1 MTKKQLLSMVAVSTL
16 VLSNASAVFAD
27 EASSSAALGDS
38 SALVSPS
45 DAGATVGQPTDGAGV
60 EVSDS
65 TSTAKPVDNQGST
78 SDTGTTVG
86 QPTTGT
92 DVGSSDRTSTAKP
105 VDNQGSTSDTGTTV
119 GQPTTG
125 TDVGSSNSTLTA
137 KPVDNQ
143 GSTSDTGA
151 TVEQPTTGTDVGSSN
166 GTSTAKPVDNQGSA
180 SDTSLGKES
189 KPSKDTTVEQ
199 PTDGAGV
206 EVSNNTSSV
215 KPVDKQDSTST
226 SLGKETKPSKDSTV
240 EQPTDGAGVEVSN
253 STSPVKPV
261 DKQDSTSSLL
271 GKDSK
276 PVSEKSDK
284 VKSNDKQSEN
294 TRPVVNPVENVG
306 TNAGQVSQATKQ
318 VIENVSYEAPVVL
331 ESGYQVVNTQDAV
344 VTAVDTAGNT
354 VKTSAENLGG
364 KTNSDGTVSFK
375 TSTGQMKTLPHT
387 GEKTAWWSWF
397 VGIIVILGA
406 VYLGAKDKITE
417 LIDKLRGIEYEYI
430 EEDEDDDE

>member
-27 EASSSAALGDS
+27 EASSSATLGDS

-78 SDTGTTVG
+78 SDAGV
-86 QPTTGT
+86 
-92 DVGSSDRTSTAKP
+92 TA
-105 VDNQGSTSDTGTTV
+105 

-125 TDVGSSNSTLTA
+125 TDVGSSNSTSTA

-143 GSTSDTGA
+143 GFTGDTGT
-151 TVEQPTTGTDVGSSN
+151 TVGQPTTGTDVGSSN
-166 GTSTAKPVDNQGSA
+166 GTSTAKPVDNQGSTSDTGTTVGQPITGTDVGSSNGTSIA
-180 SDTSLGKES
+180 KPVDNQGSTSDTSLGQES
-189 KPSKDTTVEQ
+189 KPSKDSTVGQ

-206 EVSNNTSSV
+206 EVSDSTSSV
-215 KPVDKQDSTST
+215 KPV
-226 SLGKETKPSKDSTV
+226 E
-240 EQPTDGAGVEVSN
+240 
-253 STSPVKPV
+253 
-261 DKQDSTSSLL
+261 KQDSTSSAL

-276 PVSEKSDK
+276 PVSEKADK
-284 VKSNDKQSEN
+284 IKSNDKQSDN
-294 TRPVVNPVENVG
+294 TQPVVNPVENVG
-306 TNAGQVSQATKQ
+306 TNAGQVSQVTKQ
-318 VIENVSYEAPVVL
+318 VIENVSYDAPIFL

-387 GEKTAWWSWF
+387 GEKTAWWSWI
-397 VGIIVILGA
+397 VGIVVILGA
-406 VYLGAKDKITE
+406 VYIGAKDKITE

>member
-1 MTKKQLLSMVAVSTL
+1 MEIFKMTKKQLLSMVAVSTL

-27 EASSSAALGDS
+27 EASSSATLGDS

-78 SDTGTTVG
+78 SDAGV
-86 QPTTGT
+86 
-92 DVGSSDRTSTAKP
+92 TA
-105 VDNQGSTSDTGTTV
+105 

-125 TDVGSSNSTLTA
+125 TDVGSSNSTSTA

-143 GSTSDTGA
+143 GFTGDTGT
-151 TVEQPTTGTDVGSSN
+151 TVGQPTTGTDVGSSN
-166 GTSTAKPVDNQGSA
+166 GTSTAKPVDNQGSTSDTGTTVGQPITGTDVGSSNGTSIA
-180 SDTSLGKES
+180 KPVDNQGSTSDTSLGQES
-189 KPSKDTTVEQ
+189 KPSKDSTVGQ

-206 EVSNNTSSV
+206 EVSDSTSSV
-215 KPVDKQDSTST
+215 KPV
-226 SLGKETKPSKDSTV
+226 E
-240 EQPTDGAGVEVSN
+240 
-253 STSPVKPV
+253 
-261 DKQDSTSSLL
+261 KQDSTSSAL

-276 PVSEKSDK
+276 PVSEKADK
-284 VKSNDKQSEN
+284 IKSNDKQSDN
-294 TRPVVNPVENVG
+294 TQPVVNPVENVG
-306 TNAGQVSQATKQ
+306 TNAGQVSQVTKQ
-318 VIENVSYEAPVVL
+318 VIENVSYDAPIFL

-387 GEKTAWWSWF
+387 GEKTAWWSWI
-397 VGIIVILGA
+397 VGIVVILGA
-406 VYLGAKDKITE
+406 VYIGAKDKITE

>member
-27 EASSSAALGDS
+27 EARSSATLGDS
-38 SALVSPS
+38 SALVSLS

-78 SDTGTTVG
+78 SDAGVTAG
-86 QPTTGT
+86 Q
-92 DVGSSDRTSTAKP
+92 S
-105 VDNQGSTSDTGTTV
+105 
-119 GQPTTG
+119 TTG
-125 TDVGSSNSTLTA
+125 TDVGSSNSTSTA

-143 GSTSDTGA
+143 GFTGDTGT
-151 TVEQPTTGTDVGSSN
+151 TVGQPTTGTDVGSSN
-166 GTSTAKPVDNQGSA
+166 GTSTAKPVDNQGST
-180 SDTSLGKES
+180 SDTSLGQES
-189 KPSKDTTVEQ
+189 KPSKDSTVGQ

-206 EVSNNTSSV
+206 EVSDSTSSV

-226 SLGKETKPSKDSTV
+226 SLGKEAKSSKDVTV
-240 EQPTDGAGVEVSN
+240 NDGAGVEVSN
-253 STSPVKPV
+253 STSSVKPV
-261 DKQDSTSSLL
+261 DKQDSTSSAL

-276 PVSEKSDK
+276 PVSEKADK
-284 VKSNDKQSEN
+284 IKSNDKQSDN
-294 TRPVVNPVENVG
+294 TQPVVNPVENVG
-306 TNAGQVSQATKQ
+306 TNAGQVSQVTKQ
-318 VIENVSYEAPVVL
+318 VIENVSYDAPIFL

-375 TSTGQMKTLPHT
+375 TSTGEMKTLPHT

-430 EEDEDDDE
+430 EEDEDDE

>member
-27 EASSSAALGDS
+27 GVSSSATLGDS

-65 TSTAKPVDNQGST
+65 TLTAKPVDNQGST
-78 SDTGTTVG
+78 SDTGATVE
-86 QPTTGT
+86 QPTTG
-92 DVGSSDRTSTAKP
+92 A
-105 VDNQGSTSDTGTTV
+105 
-119 GQPTTG
+119 
-125 TDVGSSNSTLTA
+125 DVGSSNSTSTA

-166 GTSTAKPVDNQGSA
+166 STSIAKPVDNQGSTSDTGATVGQPTTGTDVGSLNGTSTAKPVDNQGST
-180 SDTSLGKES
+180 SDTSLGQES
-189 KPSKDTTVEQ
+189 KPSKDSTVGQ

-206 EVSNNTSSV
+206 EVSGSTSPV

-226 SLGKETKPSKDSTV
+226 SLGKESKSSKDATV
-240 EQPTDGAGVEVSN
+240 TDGAGVEVSG

-261 DKQDSTSSLL
+261 DKQGSSSSSL

-276 PVSEKSDK
+276 PVSEKADK
-284 VKSNDKQSEN
+284 VKSSDKQSEN
-294 TRPVVNPVENVG
+294 IAPGVNPVENVG
-306 TNAGQVSQATKQ
+306 TNAGQVSQVTKQ
-318 VIENVSYEAPVVL
+318 VIENVSYDAPVVL

-375 TSTGQMKTLPHT
+375 TSTGEMKTLPHT
-387 GEKTAWWSWF
+387 GEKTAWWSWI

>member
-27 EASSSAALGDS
+27 EASSSATLGDS

-78 SDTGTTVG
+78 SDAGV
-86 QPTTGT
+86 
-92 DVGSSDRTSTAKP
+92 TA
-105 VDNQGSTSDTGTTV
+105 

-125 TDVGSSNSTLTA
+125 TDVGSSNSTSTA

-143 GSTSDTGA
+143 GFTGDTGT
-151 TVEQPTTGTDVGSSN
+151 TVGQPTTGTDVGSSN
-166 GTSTAKPVDNQGSA
+166 GTSTAKPVDNQGSTSDTGTTVGQPITGTDVGSSNGTSIA
-180 SDTSLGKES
+180 KPVDNQGSTSDTSLGQES
-189 KPSKDTTVEQ
+189 
-199 PTDGAGV
+199 
-206 EVSNNTSSV
+206 
-215 KPVDKQDSTST
+215 
-226 SLGKETKPSKDSTV
+226 KPSKDSTV
-240 EQPTDGAGVEVSN
+240 GQPTDGAGVEVSN

-261 DKQDSTSSLL
+261 DKQDSSSSSL

-276 PVSEKSDK
+276 PVSEKADK
-284 VKSNDKQSEN
+284 VKSSDKQSEN
-294 TRPVVNPVENVG
+294 TQPVSNPVENVG
-306 TNAGQVSQATKQ
+306 TNAGQVSQVTKQ
-318 VIENVSYEAPVVL
+318 VIENVSYDAPIFL

-406 VYLGAKDKITE
+406 VYIGAKDKITE

>member
-27 EASSSAALGDS
+27 EASSSATLGDS

-65 TSTAKPVDNQGST
+65 TLTAKPVDNQGST
-78 SDTGTTVG
+78 SFTG
-86 QPTTGT
+86 
-92 DVGSSDRTSTAKP
+92 A
-105 VDNQGSTSDTGTTV
+105 TV

-125 TDVGSSNSTLTA
+125 TDVGSSNSTSTA
-137 KPVDNQ
+137 KPVENQ

-151 TVEQPTTGTDVGSSN
+151 TVGQPASGSDVGSLN
-166 GTSTAKPVDNQGSA
+166 DTSTTKPVENQGSTSDTGA
-180 SDTSLGKES
+180 TVGQPANGSDAGSSNDTSPVKPVENQGSEGDTSLGKES
-189 KPSKDTTVEQ
+189 NSGKDATA
-199 PTDGAGV
+199 TDGAGV
-206 EVSNNTSSV
+206 EVSNSTSSE

-226 SLGKETKPSKDSTV
+226 SLGKESKSSKDAMV
-240 EQPTDGAGVEVSN
+240 TDGAGVEVSG

-261 DKQDSTSSLL
+261 DKQGSSSSSL

-276 PVSEKSDK
+276 PVSEKADK
-284 VKSNDKQSEN
+284 VKSSDKQSEN
-294 TRPVVNPVENVG
+294 TASGVNPVENVG
-306 TNAGQVSQATKQ
+306 INAGQVSQVTKQ
-318 VIENVSYEAPVVL
+318 VIENVSYDAPVVL

-375 TSTGQMKTLPHT
+375 TSTGEMKTLPHT
-387 GEKTAWWSWF
+387 GEKTAWWSWI

-417 LIDKLRGIEYEYI
+417 LIDKLRGIEYEYS
-430 EEDEDDDE
+430 EEEDDDDDE

>member
-27 EASSSAALGDS
+27 EASSSATLGDS

-65 TSTAKPVDNQGST
+65 TSTAKPVDNQGF
-78 SDTGTTVG
+78 TG
-86 QPTTGT
+86 
-92 DVGSSDRTSTAKP
+92 
-105 VDNQGSTSDTGTTV
+105 DTGTTV

-125 TDVGSSNSTLTA
+125 TDVGSSNSTSTA

-143 GSTSDTGA
+143 GFTGDTGT
-151 TVEQPTTGTDVGSSN
+151 TVGQPTTGTDVGSSN
-166 GTSTAKPVDNQGSA
+166 GTSTAKPVDNQGSTSDTGTTVGQPITGTDVGSSNGTSIA
-180 SDTSLGKES
+180 KPVDNQGSTSDTSLGQES
-189 KPSKDTTVEQ
+189 KPSKDSTVGQ

-206 EVSNNTSSV
+206 EVSDSTSSV
-215 KPVDKQDSTST
+215 KPV
-226 SLGKETKPSKDSTV
+226 E
-240 EQPTDGAGVEVSN
+240 
-253 STSPVKPV
+253 
-261 DKQDSTSSLL
+261 KQDSTSSAL

-276 PVSEKSDK
+276 PVSEKADK
-284 VKSNDKQSEN
+284 IKSNDKQSDN
-294 TRPVVNPVENVG
+294 TQPVVNPVENVG
-306 TNAGQVSQATKQ
+306 TNAGQVSQVTKQ
-318 VIENVSYEAPVVL
+318 VIENVSYDAPIFL

-387 GEKTAWWSWF
+387 GEKTAWWSWI
-397 VGIIVILGA
+397 VGIVVILGA
-406 VYLGAKDKITE
+406 VYIGAKDKITE

>member
-27 EASSSAALGDS
+27 GASSSATLGDS

-78 SDTGTTVG
+78 GDTGTTVG
-86 QPTTGT
+86 QPITGT
-92 DVGSSDRTSTAKP
+92 DVGSSNSTSTAKP
-105 VDNQGSTSDTGTTV
+105 VDNQGSM
-119 GQPTTG
+119 
-125 TDVGSSNSTLTA
+125 
-137 KPVDNQ
+137 
-143 GSTSDTGA
+143 
-151 TVEQPTTGTDVGSSN
+151 
-166 GTSTAKPVDNQGSA
+166 
-180 SDTSLGKES
+180 SDTSLGQES
-189 KPSKDTTVEQ
+189 KPSKDSTVGQ

-206 EVSNNTSSV
+206 EVSDSTSSV
-215 KPVDKQDSTST
+215 KPVEKQDFTST
-226 SLGKETKPSKDSTV
+226 SLGKEAKSSKDVTV
-240 EQPTDGAGVEVSN
+240 NDGAGVEVSN
-253 STSPVKPV
+253 STSSVKPV
-261 DKQDSTSSLL
+261 EKQGSTSSLL

-276 PVSEKSDK
+276 PVSEKADK
-284 VKSNDKQSEN
+284 IKSNDKQSDN
-294 TRPVVNPVENVG
+294 TQPVVNPVENVG
-306 TNAGQVSQATKQ
+306 TNAGQVSQVTKQ
-318 VIENVSYEAPVVL
+318 VIENVSYDAPIFL

-387 GEKTAWWSWF
+387 GEKTAWWSWI

-406 VYLGAKDKITE
+406 VYIGAKDKITE

>member
-27 EASSSAALGDS
+27 EASSSATLGDS

-65 TSTAKPVDNQGST
+65 TSTAKPVENQGST
-78 SDTGTTVG
+78 SDTGTI
-86 QPTTGT
+86 
-92 DVGSSDRTSTAKP
+92 
-105 VDNQGSTSDTGTTV
+105 V

-125 TDVGSSNSTLTA
+125 TDVGSSNSTSTA
-137 KPVDNQ
+137 KPVENQ

-151 TVEQPTTGTDVGSSN
+151 TVGQPASGSGVGSLNDTSTTKPVENQGSTSDTGATVGQPVNGSDAGSSN
-166 GTSTAKPVDNQGSA
+166 DTSSVKPVENQGSE
-180 SDTSLGKES
+180 SDTLLGKES
-189 KPSKDTTVEQ
+189 NSGKDATA
-199 PTDGAGV
+199 TDGAGV
-206 EVSNNTSSV
+206 EVSNNTSSE

-226 SLGKETKPSKDSTV
+226 SLGKESKSSKDAMV
-240 EQPTDGAGVEVSN
+240 TDGAGLEVSG

-261 DKQDSTSSLL
+261 DKQGSSSSSL

-276 PVSEKSDK
+276 PVSEKADK
-284 VKSNDKQSEN
+284 VKSSDKQSEN
-294 TRPVVNPVENVG
+294 TAPGVNPVENVG
-306 TNAGQVSQATKQ
+306 INAGQVSQVTKQ
-318 VIENVSYEAPVVL
+318 VIENVSYDAPVVL

-344 VTAVDTAGNT
+344 VTVVDTAGNT

-375 TSTGQMKTLPHT
+375 TSTGEMKTLPHT
-387 GEKTAWWSWF
+387 GEKMAWWSWI

>member
-27 EASSSAALGDS
+27 EASSSATLGDS

-65 TSTAKPVDNQGST
+65 TSTAKPVDNQGFT
-78 SDTGTTVG
+78 GDTGTTVG
-86 QPTTGT
+86 
-92 DVGSSDRTSTAKP
+92 
-105 VDNQGSTSDTGTTV
+105 
-119 GQPTTG
+119 
-125 TDVGSSNSTLTA
+125 
-137 KPVDNQ
+137 
-143 GSTSDTGA
+143 
-151 TVEQPTTGTDVGSSN
+151 QPTTGTDVGSSN
-166 GTSTAKPVDNQGSA
+166 GTSTAKPVDNQGSTSDTGTTVGQPITGTDVGSSNGTSIA
-180 SDTSLGKES
+180 KPVDNQGSTSDTSLGQES
-189 KPSKDTTVEQ
+189 KPSKDSTVGQ

-206 EVSNNTSSV
+206 EVSDSTSSV
-215 KPVDKQDSTST
+215 KPV
-226 SLGKETKPSKDSTV
+226 E
-240 EQPTDGAGVEVSN
+240 
-253 STSPVKPV
+253 
-261 DKQDSTSSLL
+261 KQDSTSSAL

-276 PVSEKSDK
+276 PVSEKADK
-284 VKSNDKQSEN
+284 IKSNDKQSDN
-294 TRPVVNPVENVG
+294 TQPVVNPVENVG
-306 TNAGQVSQATKQ
+306 TNAGQVSQVTKQ
-318 VIENVSYEAPVVL
+318 VIENVSYDAPIFL

-387 GEKTAWWSWF
+387 GEKTAWWSWI
-397 VGIIVILGA
+397 VGIVVILGA
-406 VYLGAKDKITE
+406 VYIGAKDKITE

>member
-92 DVGSSDRTSTAKP
+92 DVGSSDSTSTAKP

-125 TDVGSSNSTLTA
+125 TDVGSSNSTSTA

-151 TVEQPTTGTDVGSSN
+151 TVEQPITGTDVGSSN
-166 GTSTAKPVDNQGSA
+166 STSTAKPVDNQGSA

-206 EVSNNTSSV
+206 EVSNSTSSV
-215 KPVDKQDSTST
+215 KPVDKQDSTGT
-226 SLGKETKPSKDSTV
+226 LLGKETKSSKDVTA
-240 EQPTDGAGVEVSN
+240 TDGAGVEVSN

-276 PVSEKSDK
+276 PVSEKADK

-294 TRPVVNPVENVG
+294 TQPVVNPVENVG
-306 TNAGQVSQATKQ
+306 TNAGQVSQVTKQ
-318 VIENVSYEAPVVL
+318 VIENVSYDAPVVL

-375 TSTGQMKTLPHT
+375 TSTGEMKTLPHT

>member
-27 EASSSAALGDS
+27 EASSSATLGDS

-78 SDTGTTVG
+78 SDAGVTAG
-86 QPTTGT
+86 QPTIGT
-92 DVGSSDRTSTAKP
+92 DVGSSNSTSTAKP
-105 VDNQGSTSDTGTTV
+105 VDNQGFTGDTGTTV
-119 GQPTTG
+119 G
-125 TDVGSSNSTLTA
+125 
-137 KPVDNQ
+137 
-143 GSTSDTGA
+143 
-151 TVEQPTTGTDVGSSN
+151 QPTTGTDVGSSN
-166 GTSTAKPVDNQGSA
+166 GTSTAKPVDNQGSTSDTGTTVGQPIIGTDVGSSNGTSIA
-180 SDTSLGKES
+180 KPVDNQGSTSDTSLGQES
-189 KPSKDTTVEQ
+189 KPSKDSTVGQ

-206 EVSNNTSSV
+206 EVSDSTSSV
-215 KPVDKQDSTST
+215 KPV
-226 SLGKETKPSKDSTV
+226 E
-240 EQPTDGAGVEVSN
+240 
-253 STSPVKPV
+253 
-261 DKQDSTSSLL
+261 KQDSTSSAL

-276 PVSEKSDK
+276 PVSEKADK
-284 VKSNDKQSEN
+284 IKSNDKQSDN
-294 TRPVVNPVENVG
+294 TQPVVNPVENVG
-306 TNAGQVSQATKQ
+306 TNAGQVSQVTKQ
-318 VIENVSYEAPVVL
+318 VIENVSYDAPIFL

-387 GEKTAWWSWF
+387 GEKTAWWSWI
-397 VGIIVILGA
+397 VGIVVILGA
-406 VYLGAKDKITE
+406 VYIGAKDKITE

>member
-27 EASSSAALGDS
+27 GASSSATLGDS

-78 SDTGTTVG
+78 SDTGVTAG
-86 QPTTGT
+86 QPITGT
-92 DVGSSDRTSTAKP
+92 DVGSSNGTSTAKP

-119 GQPTTG
+119 GQPITG
-125 TDVGSSNSTLTA
+125 TDVGSSNS
-137 KPVDNQ
+137 
-143 GSTSDTGA
+143 
-151 TVEQPTTGTDVGSSN
+151 
-166 GTSTAKPVDNQGSA
+166 TSTAKPVDNQGSM
-180 SDTSLGKES
+180 SDTSLGQES
-189 KPSKDTTVEQ
+189 KPSKDSTVGQ

-206 EVSNNTSSV
+206 EVSDSTSSV
-215 KPVDKQDSTST
+215 KPVEKQDFTST
-226 SLGKETKPSKDSTV
+226 SLGKEAKSSKDVTV
-240 EQPTDGAGVEVSN
+240 NDGAGVEVSN
-253 STSPVKPV
+253 STSSVKPV
-261 DKQDSTSSLL
+261 EKQGSTSSLL

-276 PVSEKSDK
+276 PVSEKADK
-284 VKSNDKQSEN
+284 IKSNDKQSDN
-294 TRPVVNPVENVG
+294 TQPVVNPVENVG
-306 TNAGQVSQATKQ
+306 TNAGQVSQVTKQ
-318 VIENVSYEAPVVL
+318 VIENVSYDAPIFL

-387 GEKTAWWSWF
+387 GEKTAWWSWI

-406 VYLGAKDKITE
+406 VYIGAKDKITE

-430 EEDEDDDE
+430 EEDEDDE

>member
-16 VLSNASAVFAD
+16 VLLNASAVFAD
-27 EASSSAALGDS
+27 GASSSATLGDS

-45 DAGATVGQPTDGAGV
+45 DTGATVGQPTDGAGV

-78 SDTGTTVG
+78 SDTGATVG
-86 QPTTGT
+86 
-92 DVGSSDRTSTAKP
+92 
-105 VDNQGSTSDTGTTV
+105 
-119 GQPTTG
+119 
-125 TDVGSSNSTLTA
+125 
-137 KPVDNQ
+137 
-143 GSTSDTGA
+143 
-151 TVEQPTTGTDVGSSN
+151 QPTTGTDVGSSN
-166 GTSTAKPVDNQGSA
+166 GTSTAKPVENQGSMSDTGTTVGQPTTGTDVGSSDSTSPVKPVENQGSE

-189 KPSKDTTVEQ
+189 KPSKDATV
-199 PTDGAGV
+199 G
-206 EVSNNTSSV
+206 
-215 KPVDKQDSTST
+215 
-226 SLGKETKPSKDSTV
+226 
-240 EQPTDGAGVEVSN
+240 QPTDGAGVEVSN

-261 DKQDSTSSLL
+261 DKQDSTSTSLGKESKSSKDVTVTDGAGVEVSSSTSPVKPVDKQDSSSSSL
-271 GKDSK
+271 GKDSN
-276 PVSEKSDK
+276 PVSEKADK
-284 VKSNDKQSEN
+284 IKSNDKQSEN
-294 TRPVVNPVENVG
+294 IAPVVNPVENVG
-306 TNAGQVSQATKQ
+306 TNAGQVSQVTKQ
-318 VIENVSYEAPVVL
+318 VIENVSYDAPVVL

-375 TSTGQMKTLPHT
+375 TFTGEMKTLPHT
-387 GEKTAWWSWF
+387 GEKMAWWSWI
-397 VGIIVILGA
+397 VGIIAILGA

>member
-27 EASSSAALGDS
+27 EASSSATLGDS

-45 DAGATVGQPTDGAGV
+45 DAGATVGQPTDGEGV

-86 QPTTGT
+86 QPTIGT
-92 DVGSSDRTSTAKP
+92 DVGSSNSTSTVKP
-105 VDNQGSTSDTGTTV
+105 VDNQGSLSDTGTTV

-125 TDVGSSNSTLTA
+125 TDVGSSNSTSTA

-166 GTSTAKPVDNQGSA
+166 STSTAKPVDNQGST
-180 SDTSLGKES
+180 SDTSLGQES
-189 KPSKDTTVEQ
+189 
-199 PTDGAGV
+199 
-206 EVSNNTSSV
+206 
-215 KPVDKQDSTST
+215 
-226 SLGKETKPSKDSTV
+226 KPSKDSTV

-261 DKQDSTSSLL
+261 DKQDSTSTSLGKESKSSKDVTVTDGAGVEVSSSTSPVKPVDKQDSSSSSL

-276 PVSEKSDK
+276 PVSEKADK
-284 VKSNDKQSEN
+284 IKSNDKQSEN
-294 TRPVVNPVENVG
+294 IAPVVNPVENVG
-306 TNAGQVSQATKQ
+306 TNAGQVSQVTKQ
-318 VIENVSYEAPVVL
+318 VIENVSYDAPVVL

-375 TSTGQMKTLPHT
+375 NSTGEMKTLPHT
-387 GEKTAWWSWF
+387 GEKMAWWSWI
-397 VGIIVILGA
+397 VGIIAILGA
-406 VYLGAKDKITE
+406 VYLGAKDRVTE

>member
-16 VLSNASAVFAD
+16 VLSNASGVFAD
-27 EASSSAALGDS
+27 EAGSSATLGDS

-65 TSTAKPVDNQGST
+65 TSTARPVDNQGST
-78 SDTGTTVG
+78 SDTGATVE

-92 DVGSSDRTSTAKP
+92 DVEVSD
-105 VDNQGSTSDTGTTV
+105 STS
-119 GQPTTG
+119 
-125 TDVGSSNSTLTA
+125 TA

-151 TVEQPTTGTDVGSSN
+151 TVGQPTTGTDVGSSN
-166 GTSTAKPVDNQGSA
+166 GTSTAKPVDNQGST
-180 SDTSLGKES
+180 SDTSLGRES
-189 KPSKDTTVEQ
+189 KPSKDSTVGQ

-206 EVSNNTSSV
+206 EVSDSTSSV

-226 SLGKETKPSKDSTV
+226 SLGKESKSSKDATV
-240 EQPTDGAGVEVSN
+240 TDGAGVEVSG

-261 DKQDSTSSLL
+261 DKQGSSSSSL

-276 PVSEKSDK
+276 PVSEKADK
-284 VKSNDKQSEN
+284 VKSSDKQSEN
-294 TRPVVNPVENVG
+294 TAPGVNPVENVG
-306 TNAGQVSQATKQ
+306 TNAGQVSQVTKQ
-318 VIENVSYEAPVVL
+318 VIENVSYDAPVVL

-375 TSTGQMKTLPHT
+375 TSTGEMKTLPHT
-387 GEKTAWWSWF
+387 GEKMAWWSWI
-397 VGIIVILGA
+397 VGIIAILGA